1 MIWDLA
7 GSLENCVLSWF
18 GHVERMDG
26 ERMARR
32 MIRGWK
38 GDEVEEDHA
47 GGGWMEWYQLR
58 VLEG

>member
-47 GGGWMEWYQLR
+47 GGGWMEWYQL
-58 VLEG
+58 